1 MATTHAGL
9 PVCAD
14 SIGAAS
20 SSQIAIE
27 GKRTPS
33 RVSTALALP
42 SASPSQVATADNTAE
57 GLGGVASMVQQMH
70 TILVRKDEAENWPR
84 CVPDVTIKDSIL
96 TMDIPSKKKGDDGTL
111 RAHFPVHTK
120 DLPGVPAFSE

>member
-1 MATTHAGL
+1 MVTAHAGL
-9 PVCAD
+9 PICAA
-14 SIGAAS
+14 SSGAAS
-20 SSQIAIE
+20 SSQIAIA
-27 GKRTPS
+27 GQRAPS

-84 CVPDVTIKDSIL
+84 YMPDVTIKDSIL
-96 TMDIPSKKKGDDGTL
+96 TMDTPSKK
-111 RAHFPVHTK
+111 R
-120 DLPGVPAFSE
+120 